1 MAKSRKGEKVVKM
14 ADLEAESVK
23 SASGE
28 ISREFRTLVD
38 SQDLESIKQSQN
50 LM

>member
-1 MAKSRKGEKVVKM
+1 M
-14 ADLEAESVK
+14 ADSEN

-38 SQDLESIKQSQN
+38 SQDLEAIKQSQN
-50 LM
+50 LMYVCVYIAASCFS